1 MYAFY
6 PPFKRGLPVRMK
18 SMDTRLP
25 PVTNLFAGLPSQP
38 DPAAAEQFDTLIARP
53 GMRVE
58 RIVSTGQASPPGFWY
73 DQPQHEWVVVLSGS
87 AGLAFADAPDAADPA
102 GRTLTLHPGDAVT
115 IPAHQ
120 RHRVAWTAQGETTVW
135 LAIHYD

>member
-6 PPFKRGLPVRMK
+6 PPLKKERLLRMNKPLLP
-18 SMDTRLP
+18 DN
-25 PVTNLFAGLPSQP
+25 NLFDGLPSRP

-58 RIVSTGQASPPGFWY
+58 RIVSTGQASPEGFWY
-73 DQPQHEWVVVLSGS
+73 DQPQHEWVVLLTGS
-87 AGLAFADAPDAADPA
+87 AGLAFDDAPGQTLVLRPGDTIAIEA
-102 GRTLTLHPGDAVT
+102 GR
-115 IPAHQ
+115 
-120 RHRVAWTAQGETTVW
+120 RHRVEWTAQGETTVW

>member
-6 PPFKRGLPVRMK
+6 PPLKRERLIR
-18 SMDTRLP
+18 MDTPLLP
-25 PVTNLFAGLPSQP
+25 DTNLFAGLPSPP
-38 DPAAAEQFDTLIARP
+38 DPTAGEQFDTLIARP

-58 RIVSTGQASPPGFWY
+58 RIVSTGQASPEGFWY
-73 DQPQHEWVVVLSGS
+73 DQAQHEWVVLLAGS
-87 AGLAFADAPDAADPA
+87 AGLAFADTP
-102 GRTLTLHPGDAVT
+102 GQTLVLSPGDAVD
-115 IPAHQ
+115 IAAHR

>member
-1 MYAFY
+1 MNERVERTEPIETMAS
-6 PPFKRGLPVRMK
+6 PLLP
-18 SMDTRLP
+18 DTC
-25 PVTNLFAGLPSQP
+25 LFAGLPARP

-87 AGLAFADAPDAADPA
+87 AGLAFADAPDQ
-102 GRTLTLHPGDAVT
+102 TLTLRAGDAVT
-115 IPAHQ
+115 IAAHR
-120 RHRVAWTAQGETTVW
+120 RHRVEWTAQGEATVW